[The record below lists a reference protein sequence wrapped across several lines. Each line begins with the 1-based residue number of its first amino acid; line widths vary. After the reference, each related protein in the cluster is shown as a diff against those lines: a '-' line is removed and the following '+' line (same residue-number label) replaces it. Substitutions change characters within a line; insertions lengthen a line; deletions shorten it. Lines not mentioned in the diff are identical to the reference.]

1 MTNIVMDDCGG
12 SMRTLVLAGLAAL
25 SLGAMVAGL
34 AQAQQQSR
42 ERGEA
47 FELMIGAGDARE
59 GGGRFGFTEADRAAF
74 FEARL
79 AAMKIG
85 LKLTAEQEK
94 LWPAVDAT
102 LRDNFKART
111 DLMAKW
117 RDARRPATGAAD
129 PIFELRERAERA
141 TEIAALTRKL
151 ADALEPLYQSLDQAQ
166 KRRFVVLLP
175 VGTPR
180 ANAARVGGWDEFEGD
195 RGWRSEPP
203 AGERQ

>member
-1 MTNIVMDDCGG
+1 
-12 SMRTLVLAGLAAL
+12 MRTLVFVGLAAL
-25 SLGAMVAGL
+25 ALSTTVASL

-42 ERGEA
+42 ERDEA
-47 FELMIGAGDARE
+47 FELMIGAGDIRE
-59 GGGRFGFTEADRAAF
+59 GGGRFGFTEADRTAL

-85 LKLTAEQEK
+85 LRLTEEQEK

-102 LRDNFKART
+102 LRDNFKVRAE
-111 DLMAKW
+111 LMDKW
-117 RDARRPATGAAD
+117 RAVRRPATGTAD

-166 KRRFVVLLP
+166 KRRFAVLLP
-175 VGTPR
+175 LGGARGT
-180 ANAARVGGWDEFEGD
+180 AARLGGWDDFDGD

-203 AGERQ
+203 EGEPRR